1 MKDFL
6 SDLCYIYFPLI
17 GPLALVIL
25 AGISSA
31 DWLGALS
38 YGILIFGVYTVGY
51 LALRGIE
58 LIAEKI
64 RERKIQKRVD
74 KKLGW

>member
-6 SDLCYIYFPLI
+6 SDLGYIYFPLI
-17 GPLALVIL
+17 GPLAIIIL

-38 YGILIFGVYTVGY
+38 YGVFIFGVYTVGY

-58 LIAEKI
+58 LISEKI

-74 KKLGW
+74 KMFRW